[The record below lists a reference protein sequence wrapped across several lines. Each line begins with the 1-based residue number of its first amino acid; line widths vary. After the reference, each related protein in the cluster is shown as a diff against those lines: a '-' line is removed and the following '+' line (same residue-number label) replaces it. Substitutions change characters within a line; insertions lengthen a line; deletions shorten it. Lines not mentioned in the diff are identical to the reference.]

1 MVPLF
6 RSLISIPAG
15 IERMSVWKFLLL
27 TFGGSLIW
35 NTVFVLAGF
44 YLGENWHVVEQ
55 YAGILQ
61 KAVIASVAL
70 ASVWWVAAKVTKRRR
85 KAAAT

>member
-27 TFGGSLIW
+27 TLGGSLIW

-44 YLGENWHVVEQ
+44 YLGENWHLV
-55 YAGILQ
+55 
-61 KAVIASVAL
+61 K
-70 ASVWWVAAKVTKRRR
+70 KP
-85 KAAAT
+85 